1 MEFCLFEITN
11 NINGKKRWKKIHI
24 FEISNNVMFL
34 ERLTTQ
40 NVSKRQFV
48 RNV

>member
-1 MEFCLFEITN
+1 
-11 NINGKKRWKKIHI
+11 
-24 FEISNNVMFL
+24 MFL

-48 RNV
+48 RNVWQYLSSKDGV